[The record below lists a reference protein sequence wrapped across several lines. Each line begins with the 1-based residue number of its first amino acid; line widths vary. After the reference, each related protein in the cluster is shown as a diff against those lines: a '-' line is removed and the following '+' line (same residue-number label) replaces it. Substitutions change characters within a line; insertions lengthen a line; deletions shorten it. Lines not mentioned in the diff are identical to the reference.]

1 MTLANIASLDDAILP
16 LKTWADS
23 QAPHLRVINTFV
35 GATTK
40 NYKSTPYLPLFK
52 RPTEGT
58 SMSATTLPKQMNWL
72 APNVASLEE
81 RLENA
86 GDKKKQKIDKKNL
99 TNPRIHKQREGQK
112 GSPVK
117 EDKNK

>member
-1 MTLANIASLDDAILP
+1 
-16 LKTWADS
+16 
-23 QAPHLRVINTFV
+23 VINTFV

-52 RPTEGT
+52 RPTE
-58 SMSATTLPKQMNWL
+58 
-72 APNVASLEE
+72 ASLEE

-86 GDKKKQKIDKKNL
+86 GDRKKQKIDKKNQ